1 MPCKATGRNVLPPS
15 GFEFQAHTIK
25 GSYANVGGERL
36 SAVASEMEQAATA
49 QDLTA
54 AGALMTELERQF
66 AQLKEAM
73 QMDDIHNHQRISR

>member
-1 MPCKATGRNVLPPS
+1 LPPS

-54 AGALMTELERQF
+54 AGALMTELEKQF
-66 AQLKEAM
+66 DRLKEEM
-73 QMDDIHNHQRISR
+73 QMGDIHDNHRMGR